1 MKRIAQIVLATLAL
15 IAGLAGSASPA
26 LGATFI
32 VNDTGN
38 DLDANPAN
46 GVCEISPGSGICTLR
61 AAIEEA
67 NGLPGFDTINF
78 GIPGTDPNCGIVA
91 IAAVC
96 AIRPG
101 SPLPL
106 IAGLV
111 TIDATTQSGF
121 VDRPVVWLDGI
132 SAGSAV
138 DGFRIEGP
146 NTTIRGFIINRFGG
160 ISTIGDPSR
169 SNSGIEITG
178 PGGNF
183 IEGNCIGTRWD
194 CERIDEPPPDT
205 AIKYG
210 NLGHGVFILNSPNN
224 IVGGLDGTTPGG
236 ACTGD
241 CNVISG
247 NGTDP
252 MNIIFD
258 GVRIAGTAS
267 TGNSIIGNF
276 IGTDITGL
284 LRRGS
289 TSGSEGVFISGAS
302 GNTVGG
308 ATPAARNLISG
319 NNRDGLEIN
328 GAGEALCGTDAVD
341 NDGDGLVNDGCPIAG
356 AGVGEAGG
364 QCADAI
370 DNDSDGFVNDG
381 CPKVGLLSETIA
393 QCANAINDDPA
404 DDGATPAVNDGCAA
418 KANPE
423 VGAQCA
429 DNTFEGPFPLDD
441 DGDGANNDGCPI
453 PPATGNTVLGNFIGT
468 TTTGGAK
475 ASNNFNGITLTTAA
489 SNCIGGAIVSLICT
503 PAAGGGNVVSGNLLG
518 IQILNAGATGNVVVG
533 NFIGTNAAGTLIVSN
548 LGDGIA
554 VVAAPANT
562 IGSTSVT
569 GRNVISGN
577 SSDGIDISQA
587 AATGNIIQGNY
598 IGIDVTG
605 TSALKNGTA
614 FSLTSGDG
622 IRLTGIAGT
631 IVGGTAGGAGN
642 VISGNAS
649 HGIYISGDG
658 GTGTTIQ
665 GNNIGT
671 NAAGTD
677 AVGNSHG
684 IRIDGRNTL
693 VGGTV
698 AAARNVI
705 SGNVADGILIIES
718 GGLPSDGNVVQ
729 GNYIGLE
736 ANGSL
741 DLGNGDHGIL
751 IGGAPGNIVGST
763 TSGGRNVISGN
774 GSGITGGHGIE
785 ITSSGGPGNTVLGN
799 YIGTDA
805 AGSSAVGNGGNGLL
819 ISAANSCIGG
829 SIVSAVCTPV
839 SGGRNVIS
847 GNLSMGVELL
857 DTGATAN
864 VVVANYIGTNAA
876 GAAELGNAV
885 HGVFING
892 APSNTIGGTTV
903 LARNVISGN
912 DGAGVLINTGNAT
925 GNVIRGNYIGTD
937 FAGSGDLGN
946 LSDGVR
952 ITGSA
957 SANTVGGEVAGAANT
972 IAFND
977 TNGVAVNNDLTDN
990 NSILS
995 NIIHSNSSLGIELG
1009 LDGVSPNDDDDPD
1022 SGANNLQNYPTLTSA
1037 ASSVFSTTVVG
1048 SLSSAPTTTF
1058 KLQFFASAA
1067 CDSSG
1072 FGEGS
1077 TFLGSFNVATDGA
1090 GNAPFSQSAGAGG
1103 VAGQQIS
1110 ATATDPNGNT
1120 SEFSA
1125 CALAAV
1131 STDADGDGRPDVS
1144 DNCPL
1149 VPNFNQENADGDSR
1163 GDACDDDDDN
1173 DKVYD
1178 VAEGPCG
1185 GDPLNLTIRP
1195 ERTDGV
1201 FDNVS
1206 DDGDAQIDEPLPAG
1220 SEGFDCDGDGWPG
1233 NQEMPIYSAAG
1244 TANDQDPC
1252 GNNGWPAEVANND
1265 NILNIGDLG
1274 SFIFPLR
1281 GDGSF
1286 NKFGH
1291 PVPDAA
1297 DPNIARW
1304 NLDTLGGGAAVL
1316 NIGDLNAVNP
1326 SVQAPT
1332 ARPPMFGGQPAF
1344 FASGGLCPYPP

>member
-15 IAGLAGSASPA
+15 IAGMAGSASPV
-26 LGATFI
+26 LGATFT

-38 DLDANPAN
+38 DGDANPAN
-46 GVCEISPGSGICTLR
+46 SICEIAPPGSGICTLR

-67 NGLPGFDTINF
+67 NGLAGPDTINF
-78 GIPGTDPNCGIVA
+78 GIPGTDVNCGIVA
-91 IAAVC
+91 IPAVC
-96 AIRPG
+96 RIQPG
-101 SPLPL
+101 SPLPV
-106 IAGLV
+106 IAGDV

-138 DGFRIEGP
+138 DGFRVTGS

-160 ISTIGDPSR
+160 ISTINDPSI

-194 CERIDEPPPDT
+194 CDKVDESPGDPGL
-205 AIKYG
+205 KYG

-224 IVGGLDGTTPGG
+224 VVGGTDGTTPGG
-236 ACTGD
+236 ACSGD

-247 NGTDP
+247 NGIDP
-252 MNIIFD
+252 SNIIFN
-258 GVRIAGTAS
+258 GVRIAGATA
-267 TGNSIIGNF
+267 TDNSIIGNF
-276 IGTDITGL
+276 IGTDITGT
-284 LRRGS
+284 LRRINQ
-289 TSGSEGVFISGAS
+289 TEGVFISGAS

-308 ATPAARNLISG
+308 ATAAERNLISG

-328 GAGEALCGTDAVD
+328 GAAEALCGTDAAD
-341 NDGDGLVNDGCPIAG
+341 NDGDGLVNDGCAIAG
-356 AGVGEAGG
+356 PAVAEAGG
-364 QCADAI
+364 KCADAS

-381 CPKVGLLSETIA
+381 CPKVGLISETIA
-393 QCANAINDDPA
+393 QCANTIDDDPA
-404 DDGATPAVNDGCAA
+404 DDGATPTVNDGCAS

-423 VGAQCA
+423 VGANCA
-429 DNTFEGPFPLDD
+429 DNASSPGSLDD
-441 DGDGANNDGCPI
+441 DADGFNNDGCPV
-453 PPATGNTVLGNFIGT
+453 PPATGNAVLGNFIGT
-468 TTTGGAK
+468 TTTGSAK

-489 SNCIGGAIVSLICT
+489 SNCIGGSIVSLICT
-503 PAAGGGNVVSGNLLG
+503 PVAGGGNLVSGNLLG
-518 IQILNAGATGNVVVG
+518 IQILNAGATGNVIVG
-533 NFIGTNAAGTLIVSN
+533 NFIGTNSAGTLILSN

-554 VVAAPANT
+554 VVAAPGNT

-598 IGIDVTG
+598 IGTDVTG
-605 TSALKNGTA
+605 TSPLENGTV

-642 VISGNAS
+642 LISGNAS

-671 NAAGTD
+671 NAAGTG
-677 AVGNSHG
+677 AVANSHG

-693 VGGTV
+693 VGGTLP
-698 AAARNVI
+698 AARNVI
-705 SGNVADGILIIES
+705 SGNVADGVLIIEQ

-729 GNYIGLE
+729 GNYIGLD
-736 ANGSL
+736 ASGST

-763 TSGGRNVISGN
+763 SSGGRNVISGN
-774 GSGITGGHGIE
+774 GSGVTGGHGIE

-805 AGSSAVGNGGNGLL
+805 AGSGAVGNGGNGLL

-829 SIVSAVCTPV
+829 SIASAVCTSV

-876 GAAELGNAV
+876 GTADLGNFV

-892 APSNTIGGTTV
+892 APGNTIGGTSV

-912 DGAGVLINTGNAT
+912 DDAGLLINTANAT
-925 GNVIRGNYIGTD
+925 GNVVRGNYIGTD
-937 FAGSGDLGN
+937 SAGSGDLGN

-952 ITGSA
+952 IIGSA
-957 SANTVGGEVAGAANT
+957 SANTIGGEAAGAANT

-977 TNGVAVNNDLTDN
+977 TNGVAVNNDSTDN

-995 NIIHSNSSLGIELG
+995 NIIHTNSSLGIELG

-1022 SGANNLQNYPTLTSA
+1022 NGANNLQNYPTLTSA

-1077 TFLGSFNVATDGA
+1077 TFLGSFNVTTDGL
-1090 GNAPFSQSAGAGG
+1090 GNAPFNQSAGSGG
-1103 VAGQQIS
+1103 VAGQFIT

-1125 CALAAV
+1125 CVLAAV

-1149 VPNFNQENADGDSR
+1149 IPNPNQENADGDSQ

-1201 FDNVS
+1201 FDDVS
-1206 DDGDAQIDEPLPAG
+1206 DDGDAQIDEPLPPG

-1233 NQEMPIYSAAG
+1233 SQEMSIYSAAG
-1244 TANDQDPC
+1244 TVNDQDPC

-1304 NLDTLGGGAAVL
+1304 NLDTLGGSTAVI

-1326 SVQAPT
+1326 SVQAST

-1344 FASGGLCPYPP
+1344 FTSGGQCPYPP